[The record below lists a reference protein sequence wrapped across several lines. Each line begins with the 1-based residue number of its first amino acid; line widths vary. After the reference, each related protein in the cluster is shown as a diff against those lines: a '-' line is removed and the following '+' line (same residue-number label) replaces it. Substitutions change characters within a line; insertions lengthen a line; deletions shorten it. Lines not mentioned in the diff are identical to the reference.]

1 MRHITIIIAFIA
13 IAAGPLKGQGLLD
26 RYVEEGLAS
35 NLQLQQKQLAVD
47 KSLAALKEAK
57 GMFYPNISFQ
67 ASYTL
72 AGGGR
77 SIAFPVGDLLNPVY
91 GTLNQML
98 GEDAFPKVE
107 NVNEQF
113 LPNNFHETKLR
124 LIQPVF
130 NQQLSINKRLQIASG
145 ELAEQQVEQYRTTL
159 ISEIKTAYFNYLQSL
174 EAIKI
179 FESSEQVLKEV
190 VRVNQR
196 LVEKNKQT
204 HDVLYQ
210 AEYQLL
216 ANEQQKAHSLAVSK
230 TAQAYFNFLLNREA
244 NADISI
250 DSSLVLG
257 SETMNREALLG
268 NAIRNRPELELL
280 NRAKA
285 INSLQKDLNQ
295 AEALPSLNAVVDLGY
310 QGFGYSFDQDQ
321 DFWLGQIALNWN
333 LFQGFQRKARMEQTA
348 IEAKRL
354 EKSELELK
362 RQFELQIQQAWY
374 ELEAASQS
382 LESAEAGMKAAS
394 AAFRITDRKYQEN
407 QASWLE
413 WNESRSGLTRASLSL
428 SNARYNM
435 LNKQV
440 ALQFAAGT
448 LNQ

>member
-1 MRHITIIIAFIA
+1 MKAFITCIAVIA
-13 IAAGPLKGQGLLD
+13 ISASLLRGQVVLD
-26 RYVEEGLAS
+26 RYVEEGLTS
-35 NLQLQQKQLAVD
+35 NLQLQQKALAVD

-57 GMFYPNISFQ
+57 GMFYPQLSFQ

-77 SIAFPVGDLLNPVY
+77 VIAFPVGDLLNPVY
-91 GTLNQML
+91 NTLNQML

-113 LPNNFHETKLR
+113 LPNDFHETKLR

-145 ELAEQQVEQYRTTL
+145 ELAAQQVEQYRSTL
-159 ISEIKTAYFNYLQSL
+159 IREIKTAYFNYLQSL
-174 EAIKI
+174 EAIKVY
-179 FESSEQVLKEV
+179 ESTETVLQEV
-190 VRVNQR
+190 VRVNKR

-210 AEYQLL
+210 AEYQLID
-216 ANEQQKAHSLAVSK
+216 NELQKANSLAANK

-244 NADISI
+244 AASI
-250 DSSLVLG
+250 IVDSTLVLG
-257 SETMNREALLG
+257 GEQASRENLLETAVKE
-268 NAIRNRPELELL
+268 RPELELI

-285 INSLQKDLNQ
+285 INGLQKDLYQ

-310 QGFGYSFDQDQ
+310 QGFGYTFNRDQ
-321 DFWLGQIALNWN
+321 DFWLGQVALNWN
-333 LFQGFQRKARMEQTA
+333 LFQGFQRKARMEQSA
-348 IEAKRL
+348 IEAQRL

-374 ELEAASQS
+374 ELEAATQS
-382 LESAEAGMKAAS
+382 LQSARAGLKAAS
-394 AAFRITDRKYQEN
+394 AAFRITDRKYQED
-407 QASWLE
+407 QASWLQ
-413 WNESRSGLTRASLSL
+413 WNESRSALTRAQHSL
-428 SNARYNM
+428 SNARYTF